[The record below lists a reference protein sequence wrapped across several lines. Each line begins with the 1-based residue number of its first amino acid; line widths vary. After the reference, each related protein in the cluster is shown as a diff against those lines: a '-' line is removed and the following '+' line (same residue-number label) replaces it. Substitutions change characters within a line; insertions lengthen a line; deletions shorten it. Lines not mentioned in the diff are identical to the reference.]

1 MLLLCVCIRLQ
12 AQDFSVAS
20 FSVLEKDITAFMDPV
35 YDLTNEPCALVRV
48 VGSSDFAF
56 SSPLGIVKRTDKTG
70 EILLYLPN
78 GSKSIT
84 IKHPQWGVMRD
95 YRFTKPLVGK
105 YTYELRLTR
114 PQNKSVL
121 FPLAPPTGLT
131 VLFPLAVPTG
141 LTRPRLPMQRSI
153 MATVGIIQSDVTP
166 GIMLLMMRRHGA
178 YIHAQ
183 WNMHGSPDYSEDCEE
198 DGRLADGSIPYYAD
212 ETQRSSYMFTAG
224 GSHRLSSLL
233 TLYEGIG
240 WGKTTTFW
248 QMIDHATPT
257 ESVTSWVRNTHH
269 SHEGIAF
276 EVGTVLNF
284 GNCSATIGVATIE
297 AKAWSIH
304 AGIGITL

>member
-1 MLLLCVCIRLQ
+1 MLLVCVCHRLQ

-95 YRFTKPLVGK
+95 YRFTKPLIGK
-105 YTYELRLTR
+105 YTYEMRLTE
-114 PQNKSVL
+114 PQKEAEIVHD
-121 FPLAPPTGLT
+121 TITQT
-131 VLFPLAVPTG
+131 VVDTV
-141 LTRPRLPMQRSI
+141 TIVQSKPRLPLQRTL
-153 MATVGIIQSDVTP
+153 MATFGIMQNDVTP
-166 GIMLLMMRRHGA
+166 GIMLMMMRRHGA

-183 WNMHGSPDYSEDCEE
+183 WNMHSSPDYSEDCDK
-198 DGRLADGSIPYYAD
+198 DGQLTDDTLPYYAD
-212 ETQRSSYMFTAG
+212 KTQRSSYMFTVGA
-224 GSHRLSSLL
+224 SHRLSPLF
-233 TLYEGIG
+233 TIYEGMG

-257 ESVTSWVRNTHH
+257 DATTSWLRNTHH
-269 SHEGIAF
+269 SHKGIAF
-276 EVGTVLNF
+276 ELGTVIKL
-284 GNCSATIGVATIE
+284 GNCSATIGIATIE
-297 AKAWSIH
+297 AKAWSIY